1 MEIVDDNNIPKIIEE
16 LQKLKELS
24 IEIGVFG
31 SDDSY
36 MAMIATVNEFGAEI
50 RPKGKYLTIPTK
62 WAKGRKASDIDGLYR
77 PFGKDRKPINLLVV
91 DGGPE
96 VNEYGNTVMFYL
108 SEGVTIPE
116 RSFIRS
122 TFDEKEKEWT
132 DYIAK
137 LIGDLIQGLEN
148 ARSVAEKI
156 GSKIQ
161 LDVQRTMRD
170 MSAPPN
176 AASTVAR
183 KGSNNP
189 LIDSGRLRQSVVF
202 KVV

>member
-1 MEIVDDNNIPKIIEE
+1 MEIVDNNNIPTIIEE
-16 LQKLKELS
+16 LQKLKELA

-77 PFGKDRKPINLLVV
+77 PFGKDRKPINLLVI

-122 TFDEKEKEWT
+122 TFDEKEKDWAE
-132 DYIAK
+132 YIAK
-137 LIGDLIQGLEN
+137 LIGDLIHGSEN

-156 GSKIQ
+156 GARIQ
-161 LDVQRTMRD
+161 RDIQRTIRE
-170 MSAPPN
+170 MSAPSN
-176 AASTVAR
+176 ATVTVAR
-183 KGSNNP
+183 KGANNP
-189 LIDSGRLRQSVVF
+189 LIDSGRLRQSITY